1 MQPVQN
7 NTVQPIYNNVAQPIQ
22 YSNSLPIIIDNDN
35 SNDFVPTAVKR
46 SSSAKATIRRSNRLS
61 SQSSKQEE
69 SSPAQTLK
77 PLQSLQPAQIPEA
90 HSTSQLG
97 QSPQLLQIQHPQPQ
111 MQHFQ
116 QQMQQLQPQMQHLQS
131 QPQAQQLQQANHVDQ
146 PIYTSSAPQTHEE
159 PLKSM

>member
-1 MQPVQN
+1 MQPIQN
-7 NTVQPIYNNVAQPIQ
+7 TTVQPIYNNVAQPIQ
-22 YSNSLPIIIDNDN
+22 YSNSLPIIIDDDN

-46 SSSAKATIRRSNRLS
+46 SSSAKATIRRSNRLN

-69 SSPAQTLK
+69 SQLAQTLK
-77 PLQSLQPAQIPEA
+77 PLQSLQPGA

-97 QSPQLLQIQHPQPQ
+97 QSPHLLQMQYPQPQ
-111 MQHFQ
+111 T
-116 QQMQQLQPQMQHLQS
+116 QQLQPQMQYS
-131 QPQAQQLQQANHVDQ
+131 QPQPQVQQLQQVNHVNQ